1 MTTYR
6 IQLPWTAPPLSMNDR
21 GASAGAVFAK
31 NREIAQIRSDV
42 LRLAR
47 HARLPLNVGHAVVQ
61 LHYRPRDKR
70 RRDTDN
76 LIATLKPI
84 CDALAAGTTKHPG
97 YGLVADDIPQHMA
110 KPEPIIHQPRSRTP
124 ELWLE
129 ITCSDE
135 PKELPA

>member
-1 MTTYR
+1 MTTHT
-6 IQLPWTAPPLSMNDR
+6 IVLPWTAPPLSMNDR

-31 NREIAQIRSDV
+31 NREIAQIRVDV
-42 LRLAR
+42 YRLAR
-47 HARLPLNVGHAVVQ
+47 QVRLPRMVGHAVVQ
-61 LHYRPRDKR
+61 LHYRPRDAR

-76 LIATLKPI
+76 LVATLKPI

-110 KPEPIIHQPRSRTP
+110 KPEPIIHKPSCTP